1 MPNCPLSVGRPTSAL
16 DVWAHPAEIGGV
28 GQLSSNV
35 HEAKYCNLHWVN
47 VTGILDDPDEYNWNA
62 KLLGIYIY
70 KYILNICHL
79 ESCVRC
85 PQPAVWLSDRQ

>member
-62 KLLGIYIY
+62 KLMDIYIY
-70 KYILNICHL
+70 IYIYAI
-79 ESCVRC
+79 
-85 PQPAVWLSDRQ
+85 

>member
-1 MPNCPLSVGRPTSAL
+1 MSNLLGSGFQHAQLPPVIRCL
-16 DVWAHPAEIGGV
+16 AHPAEIGGV

-62 KLLGIYIY
+62 KLLGIYINIY
-70 KYILNICHL
+70 YIYAI
-79 ESCVRC
+79 
-85 PQPAVWLSDRQ
+85 